1 MAVAPEVR
9 RVRWRL
15 VSSLPAKPA
24 QAAPGVKAWAPN
36 GPTLG
41 SIGLLHGVTS
51 SSGTWWR
58 LGPALAAAGWEVTAV
73 DLPGHGEGP
82 RPQES
87 LPIMT
92 ALAEGAVGALPEQ
105 MTVLVGH
112 SLGAIVALEAAAL
125 FPELANGIVLEDPPG
140 MADLDTALLAAGVE
154 AEGKAAKAH
163 RDAYWQRVRH
173 DNPDWDD
180 EDVEHHV
187 AAFEAADTAG
197 IAEALRA
204 GLTWDLPGLIS
215 ALQVPVL
222 VVAAPVVGSSF
233 LIEGGSALR
242 GEDREAVRALVPE
255 DRFVELDGGHSLHR
269 DHSASIAA
277 LIGLFARSLS

>member
-1 MAVAPEVR
+1 
-9 RVRWRL
+9 
-15 VSSLPAKPA
+15 
-24 QAAPGVKAWAPN
+24 
-36 GPTLG
+36 
-41 SIGLLHGVTS
+41 
-51 SSGTWWR
+51 
-58 LGPALAAAGWEVTAV
+58 V
-73 DLPGHGEGP
+73 DLPGHGEGTRP
-82 RPQES
+82 RDD

-92 ALAEGAVGALPEQ
+92 ALADGAVAMLPEQ

-125 FPELANGIVLEDPPG
+125 FPKLANGIVLEDPPG

-215 ALQVPVL
+215 ALQVPAL
-222 VVAAPVVGSSF
+222 VIAAPVVGSSF
-233 LIEGGSALR
+233 LFDGGSALR
-242 GEDREAVRALVPE
+242 AGDREAVRALVTE

-269 DHSASIAA
+269 DHSAGIAT
-277 LIGLFARSLS
+277 LIGSFARSVS

>member
-1 MAVAPEVR
+1 MGVAPEVR
-9 RVRWRL
+9 RVPWRL

-24 QAAPGVKAWAPN
+24 HPVRGTTSW
-36 GPTLG
+36 GPDGPPLG

-51 SSGTWWR
+51 SSSTWWR
-58 LGPALAAAGWEVTAV
+58 LGPALAAAGWDVTAV
-73 DLPGHGEGP
+73 DLPGHGDGP
-82 RPQES
+82 RPRDG
-87 LPIMT
+87 LPIMA
-92 ALAEGAVGALPEQ
+92 ALAGGAVGALPEQ
-105 MTVLVGH
+105 LTVLVGH
-112 SLGAIVALEAAAL
+112 SLGAIVALEAAARY
-125 FPELANGIVLEDPPG
+125 PKLAGGVVLEDPPG

-180 EDVEHHV
+180 KDVEHHV
-187 AAFEAADTAG
+187 AAFESADTSA

-215 ALQVPVL
+215 TLQVPVL
-222 VVAAPVVGSSF
+222 VIAAPVVGSSF

-242 GEDREAVRALVPE
+242 GGDREAVRTLVPE

-269 DHSASIAA
+269 DDSASIAA
-277 LIGLFARSLS
+277 LIGSFARSLS

>member
-1 MAVAPEVR
+1 M
-9 RVRWRL
+9 
-15 VSSLPAKPA
+15 
-24 QAAPGVKAWAPN
+24 AWAPD
-36 GPTLG
+36 GPPLG

-51 SSGTWWR
+51 SARTWWR
-58 LGPALAAAGWEVTAV
+58 LGPALAAAGWAVTAV

-82 RPQES
+82 RPRDG
-87 LPIMT
+87 LAIMS
-92 ALAEGAVGALPEQ
+92 ALAEGAVGALPDQ

-112 SLGAIVALEAAAL
+112 SLGAIVALEAPARY
-125 FPELANGIVLEDPPG
+125 PKLAKGIVLEDPPG

-187 AAFEAADTAG
+187 ASFEAADTPA

-204 GLTWDLPGLIS
+204 GLYWDLPGLIA
-215 ALQVPVL
+215 ALKVPVL
-222 VVAAPVVGSSF
+222 VIAAPVIGSSF
-233 LIEGGSALR
+233 LLEGGSALR
-242 GEDREAVRALVPE
+242 GEDREAVRALVAE
-255 DRFVELDGGHSLHR
+255 DRTLSTGTTR
-269 DHSASIAA
+269 QASP
-277 LIGLFARSLS
+277 R